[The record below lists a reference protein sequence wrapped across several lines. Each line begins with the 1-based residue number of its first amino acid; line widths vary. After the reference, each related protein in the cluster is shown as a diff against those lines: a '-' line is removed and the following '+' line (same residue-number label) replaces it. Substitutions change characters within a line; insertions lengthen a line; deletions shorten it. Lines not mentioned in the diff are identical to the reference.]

1 MSDSIENYL
10 NQVIGFRLIVLSFK
24 WPKIWST
31 SHLAAAHKLQSA
43 QI

>member
-24 WPKIWST
+24 IWST

-43 QI
+43 QV